1 MADVNIQ
8 DLDKTVQKMRQL
20 VEELKGKAG
29 RIEAVRRNLN
39 RISAGIKMLELNIS
53 DIKEFI

>member
-20 VEELKGKAG
+20 AEELKKKGG
-29 RIEAVRRNLN
+29 SIQAVERNVN
-39 RISAGIKMLELNIS
+39 RMLASIKMLELNIC
-53 DIKEFI
+53 DIE